1 MGLKLYYKKDDVF
14 VEISDNVEDGLDPL
28 TSVHD
33 GKTGSV
39 VTKQLYL
46 RNNDPSKWYSNIIIR
61 PIDLVDANPYGDIA
75 YSETGWG
82 VKLSEEENEPSS
94 SEWEGIDWGGSIDII
109 DLGSDSGPD
118 TTTYVP
124 FWYLESCPPNTDAVI
139 KTDIVINVSYTEN
152 AVI

>member
-1 MGLKLYYKKDDVF
+1 MGLKLYYKEDDVF
-14 VEISDNVEDGLDPL
+14 MEVSTSTEDGLDPL

-39 VTKQLYL
+39 VSKQLYL
-46 RNNDPSKWYSNIIIR
+46 RNDNASKWYSNIIVK

-82 VKLSEEENEPSS
+82 IKLSEEADEPSV
-94 SEWEGIDWGGSIDII
+94 SEWEDISWGSPIDVIDI
-109 DLGSDSGPD
+109 GSDSGED
-118 TTTYVP
+118 TTTYIP
-124 FWYLESCPPNTDAVI
+124 FWYLESCPPNTDAKI